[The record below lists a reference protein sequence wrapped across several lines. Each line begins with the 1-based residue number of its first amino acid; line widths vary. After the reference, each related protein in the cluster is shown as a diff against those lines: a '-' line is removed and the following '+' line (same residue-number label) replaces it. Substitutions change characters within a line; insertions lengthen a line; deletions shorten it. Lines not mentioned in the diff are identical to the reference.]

1 MGEAQNST
9 TGTLTEL
16 GRGLRDAL
24 KPRWASTNT
33 EKFSSN
39 CVVYLEENSA
49 PRILWSGEDLV
60 EAKLPAGT
68 RVVYPKPP
76 MTALPHREVAIEYA
90 IRHPENMEPL
100 PALLRPGM
108 KVTIAI
114 DDISLPL
121 PPMRKPDIRQSVLTV
136 LLRLLGERGVDDV
149 HIVIANSFHRRMTP
163 AEMKRCVGKRIFNA
177 FYPDRYYNHDGED
190 PEGIVELGST
200 ERGERVRVNRRAAES
215 DLLIYVNI
223 NLVSMDGGHKSVG
236 TGLCDYPT
244 LQAHHTPQAIL
255 DSDSYMDPDRS
266 ALAASC
272 TRIGRVIDRHL
283 KVFHIET
290 SINNRMF
297 AEPLSFLYKNED
309 EFTGWERLKFRALQ
323 KTLALLPR
331 SLKRKLFFSIPS
343 PYEMTS
349 VFAGETE
356 ATHRKILRKC
366 YEQYN
371 VVVQGQSDV
380 VITGIPFVSPYSVN
394 SIMNPILVQVLANGY
409 FFNFY
414 RHRPLVKKGGVMII
428 THPLY
433 DEFDPVFHPSYIEF
447 FHRLLTETRDSF
459 VLQEKYEEEFARDP
473 RYIAMYREDY
483 AYHGVHPFYMWYW
496 GGNGRAHLGKTIV
509 VGAENDHVAPIL
521 GWSNART
528 MEEALAMAES
538 HLGRQPTVTM
548 LHMSPLVMTDV
559 LEEAPVN

>member
-1 MGEAQNST
+1 MGTVQNST
-9 TGTLTEL
+9 TGTLVQL
-16 GRGLRDAL
+16 GRGLRDAVR
-24 KPRWASTNT
+24 PRGALNNT
-33 EKFSSN
+33 QKFSAN
-39 CVVYLEENSA
+39 CVVHLEKDSA

-76 MTALPHREVAIEYA
+76 MTPVPNREAAIEYA

-100 PALLRPGM
+100 PTLLRAGM
-108 KVTIAI
+108 KVTIAV

-163 AEMKRCVGKRIFNA
+163 AEMKRCVGGKIFRA
-177 FYPDRYYNHDGED
+177 FYPDRYYNHDGEN
-190 PEGIVELGST
+190 PEGIVELGGT

-290 SINNRMF
+290 SVNNRMF

-309 EFTGWERLKFRALQ
+309 EFTEWERLKFRALQ
-323 KTLALLPR
+323 KTLAVLPR
-331 SLKRKLFFSIPS
+331 SWKRKLFFGIPS

-371 VVVQGQSDV
+371 VAVQGQSDV
-380 VITGIPFVSPYSVN
+380 VITGIPFVSPYNVN
-394 SIMNPILVQVLANGY
+394 SIMNPILVQVMANGY

-414 RHRPLVKKGGVMII
+414 RHRPLVKKGGVLII

-459 VLQEKYEEEFARDP
+459 VLQAKYEEEFARDP
-473 RYIAMYREDY
+473 RYIAMYREGH

-496 GGNGRAHLGKTIV
+496 GENGRAHLGRTIV

-528 MEEALAMAES
+528 MEEALSMAES
-538 HLGRQPTVTM
+538 HLGRRPTVTM
-548 LHMSPLVMTDV
+548 LHMSPIVMTDV
-559 LEEAPVN
+559 LEEAPAT

>member
-9 TGTLTEL
+9 TGTPVQL

-76 MTALPHREVAIEYA
+76 MTPVPNREAAIEYA

-100 PALLRPGM
+100 PTLLRAGM

-177 FYPDRYYNHDGED
+177 FHPDRYYNHDGED
-190 PEGIVELGST
+190 REGMVELGTT
-200 ERGERVRVNRRAAES
+200 ELAERVRVNRRAAES

-244 LQAHHTPQAIL
+244 LQAHHTPKAIL

-272 TRIGRVIDRHL
+272 SRIGRVIDRHL

-290 SINNRMF
+290 TVNNRMF
-297 AEPLSFLYKNED
+297 AEPLSFLTKNED
-309 EFTGWERLKFRALQ
+309 EFTGSERLKFRALQ
-323 KTLALLPR
+323 KTLAVLPR
-331 SLKRKLFFSIPS
+331 SWKRKLFFGIPS

-356 ATHRKILRKC
+356 ATHRKVLRKC

-371 VVVQGQSDV
+371 VAVQGQSDV
-380 VITGIPFVSPYSVN
+380 VITGIPFVSPYNVN
-394 SIMNPILVQVLANGY
+394 SIMNPILVQVMANGY

-433 DEFDPVFHPSYIEF
+433 DEFDPAFHPSYIEF

-473 RYIAMYREDY
+473 RYIAMYREGY

-496 GGNGRAHLGKTIV
+496 GENGRAHLGKTIV
-509 VGAENDHVAPIL
+509 VGAENDHVATIL

-538 HLGRQPTVTM
+538 HLGRRPTVTM
-548 LHMSPLVMTDV
+548 LHMAPIVMTDV
-559 LEEAPVN
+559 LEEAPAT

>member
-76 MTALPHREVAIEYA
+76 MTPVPNREAAIEYA

-100 PALLRPGM
+100 PTLLRAGM

-121 PPMRKPDIRQSVLTV
+121 PPMRKPDIRESVLTV

-266 ALAASC
+266 ALHASC
-272 TRIGRVIDRHL
+272 TRIGRVTDHHL

-290 SINNRMF
+290 SVNNRMF

-323 KTLALLPR
+323 KTLAVLPR
-331 SLKRKLFFSIPS
+331 SWKRKLFFGIPS

-371 VVVQGQSDV
+371 VAVQGQSDV

-473 RYIAMYREDY
+473 RYIAMYREGY

-496 GGNGRAHLGKTIV
+496 GENGRAHLGKTIV

-538 HLGRQPTVTM
+538 YLGRRPTVTM
-548 LHMSPLVMTDV
+548 LHMAPIVMTDV
-559 LEEAPVN
+559 LEEAPAT

>member
-1 MGEAQNST
+1 MGEAQHST
-9 TGTLTEL
+9 TRTPTEL
-16 GRGLRDAL
+16 GRGLRDPL
-24 KPRWASTNT
+24 KPRWAPTNT

-39 CVVYLEENSA
+39 CVIHLEENSA

-76 MTALPHREVAIEYA
+76 MTPVPNREAAIEYA

-100 PALLRPGM
+100 PALLHAGM

-223 NLVSMDGGHKSVG
+223 NLASMDGGHKSVG

-272 TRIGRVIDRHL
+272 NRIGRVIDRHL

-290 SINNRMF
+290 TVNNRMF
-297 AEPLSFLYKNED
+297 AGALSFLTKNED
-309 EFTGWERLKFRALQ
+309 EFTGSERLKFRALQ

-331 SLKRKLFFSIPS
+331 SWKRKLFFGIPS

-371 VVVQGQSDV
+371 VAVQGQSDV
-380 VITGIPFVSPYSVN
+380 VITGIPFVSPYNVN
-394 SIMNPILVQVLANGY
+394 SIMNPILVQVMANGY

-414 RHRPLVKKGGVMII
+414 RHRPLVKKGGVLII

-433 DEFDPVFHPSYIEF
+433 DEFDPGFHPSYIEF

-473 RYIAMYREDY
+473 RYIAMYKEGY

-538 HLGRQPTVTM
+538 YLGRRPTVTM
-548 LHMSPLVMTDV
+548 LHMAPIVMTDV
-559 LEEAPVN
+559 LEEAPAT

>member
-9 TGTLTEL
+9 TGTPAEL
-16 GRGLRDAL
+16 GRGLRAAL
-24 KPRWASTNT
+24 KPRWAPTNS
-33 EKFSSN
+33 EKFSPN
-39 CVVYLEENSA
+39 CVVHLEENSA

-76 MTALPHREVAIEYA
+76 MTPVPNREAAIEYA

-100 PALLRPGM
+100 PALLRAGM

-163 AEMKRCVGKRIFNA
+163 AEMKRCVGKTIFNA

-190 PEGIVELGST
+190 PEGIVELGAT
-200 ERGERVRVNRRAAES
+200 EHHERVRVNRRAAES

-272 TRIGRVIDRHL
+272 SRIGRVIDRHL

-290 SINNRMF
+290 TVNNRMF
-297 AEPLSFLYKNED
+297 AESLSFLTKNED
-309 EFTGWERLKFRALQ
+309 EFTGSERLKFRALQ
-323 KTLALLPR
+323 KTLAVLPR
-331 SLKRKLFFSIPS
+331 SWKRKLFFGIPS

-371 VVVQGQSDV
+371 VAVQGQSDV
-380 VITGIPFVSPYSVN
+380 VITGIPFVSPYNVN
-394 SIMNPILVQVLANGY
+394 SIMNPILVQVMANGY

-433 DEFDPVFHPSYIEF
+433 DEFDPEIHPSYIEF

-459 VLQEKYEEEFARDP
+459 VLQEKYEEEFARDS
-473 RYIAMYREDY
+473 RYIAMYREGR

-496 GGNGRAHLGKTIV
+496 GENGRAHLGKTIV

-538 HLGRQPTVTM
+538 YLGRRPTVTM
-548 LHMSPLVMTDV
+548 LHMAPIVMTDV
-559 LEEAPVN
+559 LEEAPAS

>member
-1 MGEAQNST
+1 MSASQNST
-9 TGTLTEL
+9 TGTLAQL

-24 KPRWASTNT
+24 KPRWATSNT
-33 EKFSSN
+33 EKFSPN
-39 CVVYLEENSA
+39 HVVHLEKHSA

-76 MTALPHREVAIEYA
+76 MTPVPSREAAIEYA
-90 IRHPENMEPL
+90 IRHPENMDPL

-121 PPMRKPDIRQSVLTV
+121 PPMRTPDIRQSVLTV
-136 LLRLLGERGVDDV
+136 VLRLLGERSVDDV
-149 HIVIANSFHRRMTP
+149 HILLANSFHRRLTP
-163 AEMKRCVGKRIFNA
+163 AEMKRCVGKQIFHA

-190 PEGIVELGST
+190 PEAIVELGST

-223 NLVSMDGGHKSVG
+223 NLVPMDGGHKSVG

-290 SINNRMF
+290 SIDNRMF
-297 AEPLSFLYKNED
+297 ADPLNFLCKDED
-309 EFTGWERLKFRALQ
+309 EFTESERLKFRALQ
-323 KTLALLPR
+323 KTLAALPR
-331 SLKRKLFFSIPS
+331 PLKRKLFFGIPS

-371 VVVQGQSDV
+371 VPVQGQSDV
-380 VITGIPFVSPYSVN
+380 VITGIPFVSPYNVN
-394 SIMNPILVQVLANGY
+394 SIMNPVLVQVMANGY

-414 RHRPLVKKGGVMII
+414 RYRPLVKKGGVLII

-433 DEFDPVFHPSYIEF
+433 DEFDPDFHPSYIEF
-447 FHRLLTETRDSF
+447 FHRLLPETRDSF
-459 VLQEKYEEEFARDP
+459 VLQSKYEEEFARDP
-473 RYIAMYREDY
+473 RYIAMYRQGY

-496 GGNGRAHLGKTIV
+496 GENGRAHLGKTIV
-509 VGAENDHVAPIL
+509 VGAENDYVAPIL

-538 HLGRQPTVTM
+538 HLGRRPSVTM
-548 LHMSPLVMTDV
+548 LHMAPMVMTDV
-559 LEEAPVN
+559 LDDAPVT

>member
-9 TGTLTEL
+9 TGTPVEL

-24 KPRWASTNT
+24 KPRWAPTNS
-33 EKFSSN
+33 EKFSPN
-39 CVVYLEENSA
+39 CVVHLEENSA

-76 MTALPHREVAIEYA
+76 MTPVPSREAAIEYA

-100 PALLRPGM
+100 PALLRAGM

-163 AEMKRCVGKRIFNA
+163 AEMKRCVGKTIFNA

-190 PEGIVELGST
+190 PEAIVELEST

-272 TRIGRVIDRHL
+272 SRIGRVIDRHL

-290 SINNRMF
+290 TVNNRMF
-297 AEPLSFLYKNED
+297 AESLSFLTKNED
-309 EFTGWERLKFRALQ
+309 EFTGSERLKFRALQ
-323 KTLALLPR
+323 KTLAVLPR
-331 SLKRKLFFSIPS
+331 SWKRKLFFGIPS

-371 VVVQGQSDV
+371 VAVQGQSDV
-380 VITGIPFVSPYSVN
+380 VITGIPFVSPYNVN
-394 SIMNPILVQVLANGY
+394 SIMNPILVQVMANGY

-433 DEFDPVFHPSYIEF
+433 DEFDPEIHPSYIEF

-473 RYIAMYREDY
+473 RYIAMYREGR

-496 GGNGRAHLGKTIV
+496 GENGRAHLGKTIV

-538 HLGRQPTVTM
+538 YLGRRPTVTM
-548 LHMSPLVMTDV
+548 LHMAPIVMTDV
-559 LEEAPVN
+559 LEEAPAS